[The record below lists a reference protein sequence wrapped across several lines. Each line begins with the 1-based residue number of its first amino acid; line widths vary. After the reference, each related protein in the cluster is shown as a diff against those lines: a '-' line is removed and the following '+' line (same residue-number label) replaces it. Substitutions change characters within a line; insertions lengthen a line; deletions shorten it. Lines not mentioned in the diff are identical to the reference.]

1 MAKDEKKRTADLAHA
16 ATAVTLRPVVPED
29 EELLLDI
36 YASTREEEIKQVG
49 WSEEQKRMFL
59 RWQLG
64 LQRQDYELRFP
75 RADYSIVLFEGE
87 PSGRLWVARVEDQ
100 IRLLD
105 IAILPAYQNR
115 RIGTHLLHTLIE
127 ESERVGKPLRHWIYK
142 LNTGARRFYERL
154 GFRLI
159 EDDRAYLFME
169 RPPGGAHNAP
179 APSSTA
185 NESDG

>member
-1 MAKDEKKRTADLAHA
+1 MAKDEKKRAADLAHA
-16 ATAVTLRPVVPED
+16 AAAVTLRPVTPED
-29 EELLLDI
+29 EDLLLDI
-36 YASTREEEIKQVG
+36 YSSTREEEINQVG
-49 WSEEQKRMFL
+49 WTEEQKRMFL

-75 RADYSIVLFEGE
+75 RADYSIILFEGK
-87 PSGRLWVARVEDQ
+87 PAGRLWVARVEDQ

-105 IAILPAYQNR
+105 IAILPEYQNR
-115 RIGTHLLHTLIE
+115 RIGTHLLQMLIA
-127 ESERVGKPLRHWIYK
+127 ESEKTAKPLRHWIYK

-169 RPPGGAHNAP
+169 RPPGGAQRAAP
-179 APSSTA
+179 ASTA
-185 NESDG
+185 SESDG